1 MPPQIQQ
8 FIEASSATIAS
19 GGIEWKYG
27 PLPAAE
33 TIGLLDE
40 HNKDAGVSEQLGWR
54 CKVMAAGLIP
64 KASRDDCQ
72 CLPLYVVR
80 EVSEAILEASLKK
93 SPEAN

>member
-1 MPPQIQQ
+1 MHPQIQQ

-33 TIGLLDE
+33 TLELLDE
-40 HNKDAGVSEQLGWR
+40 HNKDASVSDQHAWR
-54 CKVMAAGLIP
+54 LKVMAAGLIP
-64 KASRDDCQ
+64 KGSPEDCR

-93 SPEAN
+93 SPEQN